1 MPRSSL
7 FYTFGVYVRDW
18 RYRTPTIVNMA
29 QTRKGAA
36 TTARPLATH
45 KQTTNE
51 TRAQPLAHCREAN
64 AEQKTQNAT
73 PTRRSERAEKRTG
86 NTKPAAPTHRI
97 KMCTVQP
104 RRRGLIVYISR
115 VYGVRQVA
123 SKRQI
128 DARVSAE
135 GNRTNAAVA
144 WPRGYCGRGRAP
156 PLAADTPDAMAAV
169 ALGMPISLPPLRS
182 VSASLSASAPRSLRP
197 PPPSG

>member
-18 RYRTPTIVNMA
+18 RSRTPTIVNMA

-45 KQTTNE
+45 KQQTK
-51 TRAQPLAHCREAN
+51 RATSSTLQRSN